1 MQSCDAVHRARV
13 WSMAAARRRL
23 VFPVP
28 INSKLMSFQ
37 PPQRRTRCRRAIYL
51 KASALFGSILGCP
64 LSEWSWTKSKASL
77 PSSRSGINFRS
88 ASIHA
93 PAAFLASDSRSQ
105 ALVESML
112 GQALGPSPHSSS
124 TVVVAAL
131 SEALSRP
138 DWQCLED
145 VDVPP
150 HQHSLS
156 AAIDETLYQHL
167 LSTAPSTQARAL
179 AF

>member
-1 MQSCDAVHRARV
+1 
-13 WSMAAARRRL
+13 
-23 VFPVP
+23 
-28 INSKLMSFQ
+28 
-37 PPQRRTRCRRAIYL
+37 
-51 KASALFGSILGCP
+51 
-64 LSEWSWTKSKASL
+64 
-77 PSSRSGINFRS
+77 
-88 ASIHA
+88 
-93 PAAFLASDSRSQ
+93 
-105 ALVESML
+105 ML

-167 LSTAPSTQARAL
+167 LSTAPSTCACAL
-179 AF
+179 ALSSTLSHAGDWLNGIPSAMLGLHFQDQEFRCYLLTGWECLSQLLFLL